1 MNNKISC
8 SHLLSSLTV
17 HNFVAIGQWRSQNI
31 VVARAQVGQHIRCC
45 AMREKLAC
53 GGMPPRKILGF
64 RTSEIA
70 SAGFSGQVHVSVAK
84 IIHMSSIQEALSLLF
99 SLFLLSNAC

>member
-1 MNNKISC
+1 M
-8 SHLLSSLTV
+8 
-17 HNFVAIGQWRSQNI
+17 

-45 AMREKLAC
+45 AMRGKLAC

-70 SAGFSGQVHVSVAK
+70 SAGFSGQVHVSVNNTHVQYSGSAL
-84 IIHMSSIQEALSLLF
+84 IAIQPLSTFDRMLTLSRAALI
-99 SLFLLSNAC
+99 